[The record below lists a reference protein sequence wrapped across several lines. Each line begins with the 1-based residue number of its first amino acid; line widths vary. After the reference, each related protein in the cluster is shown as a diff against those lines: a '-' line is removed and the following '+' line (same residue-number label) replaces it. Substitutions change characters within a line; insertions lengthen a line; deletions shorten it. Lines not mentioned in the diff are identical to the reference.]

1 MNNLEYIRSLS
12 LEELA
17 LLLVR
22 PYHDT
27 IIDES
32 CDGEPIEIDDGGY
45 ITPDGSRYWDFES
58 AICNVIAWLKQETGL
73 NISVYGLYRL

>member
-17 LLLVR
+17 GLLVHLH
-22 PYHDT
+22 HDV
-27 IIDES
+27 IINED
-32 CDGEPIEIDDGGY
+32 CNGEPIEFDDDVY

-58 AICNVIAWLKQETGL
+58 AIYNVIAWLKQESEP
-73 NISVYGLYRL
+73 NISVYDLYRL